1 MGTLL
6 SLSTN
11 HGSSGHIA
19 ACQASAASQ
28 NSQHRLPTPC
38 ACGVLHRLTGLASFP
53 HIEALHLWGTVL
65 GKGFTGSALSGC
77 QSFGCLLTHLQRQS
91 ATRHRLVSRPSFGG
105 QRTDF
110 GDPTVQ
116 SLWVNW
122 CELKTGGWRFAKAF
136 DAPTNS
142 VTLRSL
148 QPLPL
153 RAPA

>member
-1 MGTLL
+1 MAAVATSRPVRPQPHRKIASTACLL
-6 SLSTN
+6 PAPVACS
-11 HGSSGHIA
+11 IA
-19 ACQASAASQ
+19 WLVCP
-28 NSQHRLPTPC
+28 HFLTWRLYIFGAPC
-38 ACGVLHRLTGLASFP
+38 LA
-53 HIEALHLWGTVL
+53 
-65 GKGFTGSALSGC
+65 KGFTGSAQSGC

-91 ATRHRLVSRPSFGG
+91 ATHHRLVSRPSFGG

-148 QPLPL
+148 HPLPL